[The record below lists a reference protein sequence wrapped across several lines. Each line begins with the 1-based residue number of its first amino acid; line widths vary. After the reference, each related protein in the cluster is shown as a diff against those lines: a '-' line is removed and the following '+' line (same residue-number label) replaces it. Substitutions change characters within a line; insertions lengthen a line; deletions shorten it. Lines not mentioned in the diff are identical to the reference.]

1 MATMTTTLAFTGDTT
16 INRYLSDNHL
26 ALLVGLVLDQHVPTE
41 RAYVAPHELARRLF
55 TDLDA
60 VTVASLPVT
69 EIESCFRQPPALH
82 RYPGVMARRVHRLC
96 RHLTDRY
103 GGDPAA
109 VWNGVADAYVLYDR
123 LRVLP
128 GFDERLTRILVALL
142 GKRLGVRP
150 DGWERVAGVYALPGR
165 RSVADVVDRDTLQQ
179 VRTYARAHARRLSA

>member
-1 MATMTTTLAFTGDTT
+1 MTTSLAFTGDATV
-16 INRYLSDNHL
+16 NRYLSTNHV

-41 RAYVAPHELARRLF
+41 RAYIAPRELARRLF

-60 VTVASLPVT
+60 ATVASLPVS

-96 RHLTDRY
+96 RHVRDRY
-103 GGDPAA
+103 DGDAA
-109 VWNGVADAYVLYDR
+109 ALWTGVGDASVLYDR
-123 LRVLP
+123 IRALP
-128 GFDERLTRILVALL
+128 GFDERLTRVLVALL

-150 DGWERVAGVYALPGR
+150 TGWERVAGDYALPGR

-179 VRTYARAHARRLSA
+179 VRTYTRAHARISA